1 MRDWSLIEG
10 IVPGVV
16 MIIGAL
22 ALAFLVAR
30 AERRWWLIKVP
41 IAALLAAALVIGGAY
56 AVNNIFQ
63 LFPDPLPREVMVWIG
78 VGLFAIF
85 LAVLR
90 FPGIGWWNRIAGI
103 LAALVVLIAAGSQIN
118 AYYAQYPTLGSL
130 LGADKP
136 QLTDFSTVDDRA
148 AQVVHVPPGKYLA
161 DVFNPPAGMP
171 ATGTV
176 SAVTIPGTASG
187 FKARE
192 ALVYLP
198 PAYTAT
204 PRPTLPVLV
213 LLPGQPGS
221 PDDWFGP
228 GQLAKALDAYAAAH
242 KGLAPVVVVADPL
255 GAEFAN
261 TLCLDTSRG
270 NAETY
275 LAKDVPAWVSA
286 QLQVTDD
293 HTAWGIGGYSFGG
306 TCALQL
312 AVRQP
317 GVYPNFIDLSGQR
330 EPSLGSHAKT
340 VNEAF
345 GGDEAAFA
353 QVNPLDILKTKKL
366 PQVGGF
372 IAVGDHDSTYRPQQ
386 QEVYAAAQAAGM
398 QVQYHELPGAHSMGV
413 WRPALVE
420 SLPWFAA
427 RARLASS

>member
-1 MRDWSLIEG
+1 MREWSLIEG

-16 MIIGAL
+16 TIIGAL
-22 ALAFLVAR
+22 ALVFLVAR

-41 IAALLAAALVIGGAY
+41 LAAVLSAALVIGGAY
-56 AVNNIFQ
+56 AVTNLFQ
-63 LFPDPLPREVMVWIG
+63 LFPDALPREVMIWIG
-78 VGLFAIF
+78 VALFGIF

-90 FPGIGWWNRIAGI
+90 FPDIGWWNRIAG
-103 LAALVVLIAAGSQIN
+103 LVAAAIVVVAAGAQIN

-136 QLTDFSTVDDRA
+136 QLTDFSTVDGRA
-148 AQVVHVPPGKYLA
+148 ARVVAVPPGKYLA
-161 DVFNPPAGMP
+161 DVWNPPAGLP
-171 ATGTV
+171 AAGTV
-176 SAVTIPGTASG
+176 SAVAIPGTASG
-187 FKARE
+187 FTARE

-198 PAYTAT
+198 PAYHAT
-204 PRPTLPVLV
+204 PRPELPVLV

-228 GQLAKALDAYAAAH
+228 GQLTKALDTYAAAH
-242 KGLAPVVVVADPL
+242 RGLAPVAVVADPL
-255 GAEFAN
+255 GTEFAN
-261 TLCLDTSRG
+261 TLCVDSPRG

-275 LAKDVPAWVSA
+275 LATDVPAWISA
-286 QLQVTDD
+286 QLQVTADR
-293 HTAWGIGGYSFGG
+293 TGWGIGGYSFGG

-312 AVRQP
+312 AVRRP
-317 GVYPNFIDLSGQR
+317 GVYPTFIDLSGQR
-330 EPSLGSHAKT
+330 EPSLGSHRKT
-340 VNEAF
+340 VDEAF

-353 QVNPLDILKTKKL
+353 AVNPLDILKTTKL
-366 PQVGGF
+366 PQVAGF
-372 IAVGDHDSTYRPQQ
+372 IAVGDHDTVYRPQQ
-386 QEVYAAAQAAGM
+386 QEVYAACQAAGL